1 MKILLINANRYHY
14 PPVIPAGIEYLYGHL
29 QKSSH
34 DVHVL
39 DLCFCENPLKEL
51 VNKINE
57 IKPDIAGISIRHI
70 DTVLYHFNEF
80 FIYEIKE
87 YVEICKDMKLKVILG
102 GVGYSIMPAEILDFT
117 GADYGIYGP
126 GELALTQ
133 ILDDL
138 EKGESAP
145 ALTDGF
151 SFFTDNTHEFIRTK
165 VINYSE
171 YINKEGIVGFRTQ
184 IGCNENCFFCTEGN
198 TKIIYSTPESVGREI
213 HDLKQKGYS
222 RFHLCDSEFNINL
235 DHCINVC
242 KAMFECAGQVN
253 WTLYMKPEPFS
264 ADLFRWLK
272 ISGATLITLS
282 IDTKTS
288 GTRSFKN
295 LTEFFRLAGNENIK
309 IAIDLSVG
317 YPYEKI
323 QQTKAMIDFL
333 SEQPVETIGVNSYYR
348 VYPGTPLYSL
358 IKNDH
363 GLTKY
368 LINWKPGSNY
378 LLPVFYN
385 FFPVKEVRKLI
396 VGNSKFRIEGFN
408 KNTNYQ
414 RVN

>member
-39 DLCFCENPLKEL
+39 DLCFSENPLKEL

-87 YVEICKDMKLKVILG
+87 YVEICKDMKLRVILG
-102 GVGYSIMPAEILDFT
+102 GIGYSIMPAEILDFT

-138 EKGESAP
+138 EKGESPP
-145 ALTDGF
+145 AITDGF
-151 SFFTDNTHEFIRTK
+151 SFFDDSTYEFNRTK

-184 IGCNENCFFCTEGN
+184 IGCNENCFFCTEGK
-198 TKIIYSTPESVGREI
+198 TKIIYGTPESVGREI
-213 HDLKQKGYS
+213 HNLKQRGYS
-222 RFHLCDSEFNINL
+222 HFHLCDSEFNINL

-242 KAMFECAGQVN
+242 KAMVEYAGQVN

-288 GTRSFKN
+288 DTGSFKN
-295 LTEFFRLAGNENIK
+295 LTEFFRLAGNEKIK

-323 QQTKAMIDFL
+323 KQTKAMIDFL
-333 SEQPVETIGVNSYYR
+333 SEQPAETIGVNSYYR
-348 VYPGTPLYSL
+348 VYPGTPLYD
-358 IKNDH
+358 IIENDH
-363 GLTKY
+363 RLTKY

-385 FFPVKEVRKLI
+385 FFPVKQVRKLI
-396 VGNSKFRIEGFN
+396 GGNTKFRIEGFD